1 MMVTRLLALM
11 WVHTETFVCP
21 NICLWNVKTMVTI
34 SYQHCRSSTHIDTQ
48 VREPCLD
55 ALRHANIQC
64 QHYVWHVSRI

>member
-34 SYQHCRSSTHIDTQ
+34 SYQHCRSSPHTHVQTG
-48 VREPCLD
+48 PL
-55 ALRHANIQC
+55 
-64 QHYVWHVSRI
+64 S